1 MSSKAGTSMVLPA
14 VVLLLV
20 GVSAFGQDAQHA
32 PAAAE
37 RVAEGLAALYRADSV
52 TADGML
58 VDLTGQA
65 ELLEI
70 RAGASS
76 LVTLEDDAVVFG
88 APVGPV
94 VPGVF
99 SLWPAASLITAIK
112 QSGQLTIEAW
122 LSSATTEQAGPG
134 RIVSISRDS
143 SSRNVTLGQDQS
155 QFVLRLRTSATGEQ
169 GTPELQTP
177 EGTVVPGELQHVV
190 VTFDAHRA
198 IFYVDGERVSDTI
211 HFGGEGGIGTLQIW
225 DEAMHLM
232 FGNEFDGNRQ
242 WSGALRLVAFYKLA
256 LSPDEVRQNF
266 QAGPD

>member
-1 MSSKAGTSMVLPA
+1 MSSRLKANMLLAA
-14 VVLLLV
+14 VALLLL
-20 GVSAFGQDAQHA
+20 GMAARAQDAQDA
-32 PAAAE
+32 PAPAG
-37 RVAEGLAALYRADSV
+37 RVAEGLAALYRADTV
-52 TADGML
+52 TTDGML
-58 VDLTGQA
+58 ADLTGQA
-65 ELLEI
+65 DLLEI
-70 RAGASS
+70 RAGAPSQ
-76 LVTLEDDAVVFG
+76 VTLEDDAVVFG
-88 APVGPV
+88 APVEPA

-99 SLWPAASLITAIK
+99 SLWPVGSLIRAFK

-122 LSSATTEQAGPG
+122 LTSANTEQAGPA

-143 SSRNVTLGQDQS
+143 SSRNVTLGQQQS

-177 EGTVVPGELQHVV
+177 EGTVVPGQLQHVV

-211 HFGGEGGIGTLQIW
+211 HFGGEGGIGTLQNW

-256 LSPDEVRQNF
+256 LSADAVRRNF
-266 QAGPD
+266 EAGPD